1 MSKETVNKVLGEFG
15 KQIGLDDLRLDDNG
29 YAALAFDDVVVNL
42 EFDADLERLLMSAY
56 LGEPQGDRLKT
67 YELLLDANFC
77 WQGTAGGTLS
87 LERET
92 GGIVLFQ
99 QLPARALD
107 LRALEAALETF
118 VNTADA
124 WTLQIAQAAEAAAA
138 PAADHPAV
146 GDNRHIIRG

>member
-1 MSKETVNKVLGEFG
+1 MSKETVNQVLGEFG

-42 EFDADLERLLMSAY
+42 EYDEEPERLLMSAY
-56 LGEPQGDRLKT
+56 LGEPQGERLKT

-77 WQGTAGGTLS
+77 WQGTAGATLS

-99 QLPARALD
+99 ALPARALE
-107 LRALEAALETF
+107 RQALAAALETF

-124 WTLQIAQAAEAAAA
+124 WILQLA
-138 PAADHPAV
+138 PAA
-146 GDNRHIIRG
+146 GDDRHIIRG

>member
-1 MSKETVNKVLGEFG
+1 MSKETVNQVLGEFG

-29 YAALAFDDVVVNL
+29 YAALAFDVVVNL
-42 EFDADLERLLMSAY
+42 EYDEEPERLLMSAY
-56 LGEPQGDRLKT
+56 LGEPQGERLKT

-77 WQGTAGGTLS
+77 WQGTAGATLS

-99 QLPARALD
+99 ALPARALE
-107 LRALEAALETF
+107 RQALEAALETF

-124 WTLQIAQAAEAAAA
+124 WTLQLA
-138 PAADHPAV
+138 PAA
-146 GDNRHIIRG
+146 GDDCHIIRG

>member
-1 MSKETVNKVLGEFG
+1 MSRERVNQALGEFG
-15 KQIGLDDLRLDDNG
+15 KQIGLDDLRLDDNR

-42 EFDADLERLLMSAY
+42 EFDEDLERLVLSAY
-56 LGEPQGDRLKT
+56 LGEPRDDRLKT

-99 QLPARALD
+99 SLPTRTLD

-118 VNTADA
+118 VNSADA
-124 WTLQIAQAAEAAAA
+124 WTLQIGQAEAAAA
-138 PAADHPAV
+138 APTSDRPAA

>member
-1 MSKETVNKVLGEFG
+1 MSKETVNQVLGEFG

-42 EFDADLERLLMSAY
+42 EYDEEPERLLMSAY
-56 LGEPQGDRLKT
+56 LGEPQGERLKT

-77 WQGTAGGTLS
+77 WQGTAGATLS

-99 QLPARALD
+99 ALPARALE
-107 LRALEAALETF
+107 RQALEAALETF

-124 WTLQIAQAAEAAAA
+124 WTLQLAQAAVPTADR
-138 PAADHPAV
+138 PAA
-146 GDNRHIIRG
+146 GDDRHIIRG